1 MGRIGWT
8 RTRRSGGFTL
18 IELMIVVAI
27 IGILASIA
35 IPRFLRMQLKAKRTE
50 VFANLAGIATAENA
64 HRELYES
71 YRATSWN
78 PTGVPL
84 DNRPDQWDATVTGWS
99 LLEWGPDGK
108 VNCRY
113 RAQHRRPNRMG
124 GWVRIQ
130 ARCDIDDDNRNANWF
145 MDVDPL
151 GLSAASQHMQMR
163 PNAATANQ
171 NRF

>member
-1 MGRIGWT
+1 MGPIRNT
-8 RTRRSGGFTL
+8 EHRRAGFTL

-35 IPRFLRMQLKAKRTE
+35 VPRFLGMQLRAKRSE
-50 VFANLAGIATAENA
+50 VFANLQGIATAQNA
-64 HRELYES
+64 HRELYET
-71 YRATSWN
+71 YRATAWS
-78 PTGVPL
+78 PTGNTL
-84 DNRPDQWDATVTGWS
+84 DGSPDQWDPTANGWA
-99 LLEWGPDGK
+99 LLEWGPDGD

-113 RAQHRRPNRMG
+113 RAQHRRRNRMG

-151 GLSAASQHMQMR
+151 GIAGSSQHMVMR
-163 PNAATANQ
+163 PNAVTANQ